1 MNKNESNAIA
11 DVREALLEVTNM
23 RHDYEPAWFRDA
35 IEIRYALI
43 DPILWSLGWHTWLP
57 EECRPD
63 LLMDH
68 RGRIDYGLIDYDGEL
83 DIMIHISTRW
93 AQSRFDRAR
102 LAKSVAGI
110 TIGVAVLTDGLHWE
124 IYDLSKRSRRLEDK
138 MVASLEID
146 PDKPEKA
153 ETDAETLYGWIGKDR
168 AEGQTTNAL
177 NK

>member
-43 DPILWSLGWHTWLP
+43 DPILWSLGWHNWLP

-63 LLMDH
+63 LLMNH

-93 AQSRFDRAR
+93 VQSR
-102 LAKSVAGI
+102 V
-110 TIGVAVLTDGLHWE
+110 
-124 IYDLSKRSRRLEDK
+124 
-138 MVASLEID
+138 
-146 PDKPEKA
+146 
-153 ETDAETLYGWIGKDR
+153 
-168 AEGQTTNAL
+168 
-177 NK
+177 